1 MGKVILNLNGL
12 RCILATLV
20 VYAHVTQNQIT
31 GKYAVST
38 FFVLSGFLMG
48 LKYSSRDSK
57 FGFKKILTSM
67 FKLYPGHLL
76 MLILFSAIAIRVLH
90 KDLFDV
96 GVSFIAHALFVQSW
110 MPTSWIELLN
120 SPTWFLATYFGILY
134 MFCLYKRTTVVL
146 IVDAL
151 LCGVVLLTH
160 EVIDE
165 YWWYYA
171 SPYMRFF
178 DFIIA
183 YYLGKFTLS
192 QNEKISI
199 KAGWGLWGV
208 LLVIIFLTV
217 FVRVRYWDM
226 MPESIRYSLIYL
238 PSSLLIV
245 YTLYRSEK
253 CSMLPCRVLQSKIL
267 QVLGGGGKPSDVS
280 IPLVLCEN
288 GLLFIQGCPSSDYV
302 SNSVCIDNMYSCVNE
317 KIF

>member
-146 IVDAL
+146 IGDAL

-165 YWWYYA
+165 HCWY
-171 SPYMRFF
+171 R
-178 DFIIA
+178 
-183 YYLGKFTLS
+183 LLS
-192 QNEKISI
+192 REIH
-199 KAGWGLWGV
+199 
-208 LLVIIFLTV
+208 F
-217 FVRVRYWDM
+217 
-226 MPESIRYSLIYL
+226 ES
-238 PSSLLIV
+238 
-245 YTLYRSEK
+245 K
-253 CSMLPCRVLQSKIL
+253 
-267 QVLGGGGKPSDVS
+267 
-280 IPLVLCEN
+280 
-288 GLLFIQGCPSSDYV
+288 
-302 SNSVCIDNMYSCVNE
+302 
-317 KIF
+317 